1 MKCPICNVDH
11 FMLCH
16 SCPHANELK
25 GLDYKDSPCRFCD
38 KDYRGDQRE
47 NDSREIGHS
56 RVVSLQKVELWVG
69 ENLAPESD
77 DEGMGEAA
85 ELLKDFI
92 KRLCSLDI
100 RVQFMLEQREFF
112 GKSLEE
118 VAEAH
123 FEKFGKTITPAGV
136 AAALKSAK
144 ARLRLNKS

>member
-1 MKCPICNVDH
+1 MKCPICHVDH
-11 FMLCH
+11 YMLCH

-25 GLDYKDSPCRFCD
+25 GLEYKDSPCRFCD

-69 ENLAPESD
+69 DTVAAGED
-77 DEGMGEAA
+77 DETVSEAA
-85 ELLKDFI
+85 ALMNEFVRKFC
-92 KRLCSLDI
+92 RLDI

-118 VAEAH
+118 VAAEH
-123 FEKFGKTITPAGV
+123 TRVFGKSITPAGV
-136 AAALKSAK
+136 AIAVKSAK
-144 ARLRLNKS
+144 SRLCRSK